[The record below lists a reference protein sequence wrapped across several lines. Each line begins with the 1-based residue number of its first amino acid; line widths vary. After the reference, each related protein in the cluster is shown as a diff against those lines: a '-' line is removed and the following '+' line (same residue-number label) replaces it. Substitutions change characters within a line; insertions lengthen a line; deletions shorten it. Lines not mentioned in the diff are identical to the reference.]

1 MVKKT
6 ASFIKKCEC
15 QKKKK
20 KKEKGKEKKTD
31 IISFN

>member
-1 MVKKT
+1 MVTQT